1 MDCQNLNSLRHSE
14 TRRRQALFLRIA
26 ALCLGSAATGVLF
39 LPVFHGVF
47 NNLSYSLNG
56 YQLLTASLRVND
68 SVIPLPLSL
77 RLALAGVLA
86 GCIGGGVLLVLKKAS
101 AAGGAYAAGALCA
114 VMLLSGSASLQERVA
129 AVGVDNIHLSMQ
141 SGFFL
146 ALALPLF
153 AAALSLLSAG
163 VQSFAKSVFL
173 AAACVSIGAVAF
185 ICIYMV
191 LQGAPAIYQI
201 GLKDFLFSTDW
212 SPRQSSLPMGLP
224 IWCSPPFS
232 AQWEPSCL
240 GFRSAC

>member
-146 ALALPLF
+146 ALALPCL
-153 AAALSLLSAG
+153 
-163 VQSFAKSVFL
+163 
-173 AAACVSIGAVAF
+173 
-185 ICIYMV
+185 
-191 LQGAPAIYQI
+191 
-201 GLKDFLFSTDW
+201 
-212 SPRQSSLPMGLP
+212 PR
-224 IWCSPPFS
+224 
-232 AQWEPSCL
+232 
-240 GFRSAC
+240 R

>member
-86 GCIGGGVLLVLKKAS
+86 GCIGGGVLRLCG
-101 AAGGAYAAGALCA
+101 GGAL
-114 VMLLSGSASLQERVA
+114 RR
-129 AVGVDNIHLSMQ
+129 H
-141 SGFFL
+141 
-146 ALALPLF
+146 
-153 AAALSLLSAG
+153 AALRQRLLT
-163 VQSFAKSVFL
+163 
-173 AAACVSIGAVAF
+173 GA
-185 ICIYMV
+185 
-191 LQGAPAIYQI
+191 
-201 GLKDFLFSTDW
+201 
-212 SPRQSSLPMGLP
+212 RSSCG
-224 IWCSPPFS
+224 C
-232 AQWEPSCL
+232 
-240 GFRSAC
+240 G

>member
-1 MDCQNLNSLRHSE
+1 
-14 TRRRQALFLRIA
+14 
-26 ALCLGSAATGVLF
+26 
-39 LPVFHGVF
+39 
-47 NNLSYSLNG
+47 
-56 YQLLTASLRVND
+56 
-68 SVIPLPLSL
+68 
-77 RLALAGVLA
+77 
-86 GCIGGGVLLVLKKAS
+86 
-101 AAGGAYAAGALCA
+101 
-114 VMLLSGSASLQERVA
+114 MLLSGSASLQERVA

-163 VQSFAKSVFL
+163 VQSFANLFL

-212 SPRQSSLPMGLP
+212 SPTAEQPSYGIAYMVLTSVFGTVGAVLLGVPVGLLTAVFLAELAP
-224 IWCSPPFS
+224 RWLRGIVRPAVELLAGIPSVIFGFS
-232 AQWEPSCL
+232 AC
-240 GFRSAC
+240 G